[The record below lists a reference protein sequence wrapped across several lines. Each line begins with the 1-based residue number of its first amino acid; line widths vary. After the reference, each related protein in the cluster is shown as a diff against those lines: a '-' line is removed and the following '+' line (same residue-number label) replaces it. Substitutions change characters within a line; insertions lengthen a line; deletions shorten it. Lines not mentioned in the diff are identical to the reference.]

1 VRLVYDI
8 CSMRT
13 QMITAFKRAFTVYA
27 SGSGMSTDDI
37 KTMARMG
44 CSVSIDEYCRTRS
57 NITLEHRD
65 SHSGGLMG
73 CNENAVVL
81 NIDDYHNIHTKRVS
95 STTSS
100 SSAVHM
106 ATIFVIPALQKNGLR
121 RTRKRHGKDTERTWK
136 GHGKGHGKMSAAP
149 SLFRVF
155 SVSFPQ
161 FPCPFP
167 IHSPSF
173 STIPC
178 LRIHGK
184 VIEKSRKKRNPCP

>member
-1 VRLVYDI
+1 VKTGATSYDI

-57 NITLEHRD
+57 NITLGHRD

-100 SSAVHM
+100 SSAAHM
-106 ATIFVIPALQKNGLR
+106 ATILVIPVRSRARILIW
-121 RTRKRHGKDTERTWK
+121 HD
-136 GHGKGHGKMSAAP
+136 
-149 SLFRVF
+149 
-155 SVSFPQ
+155 VSKA
-161 FPCPFP
+161 
-167 IHSPSF
+167 
-173 STIPC
+173 
-178 LRIHGK
+178 RARG
-184 VIEKSRKKRNPCP
+184 R